1 MQIEI
6 IAAIIIAVVGPM
18 LLALVK
24 KHWEVQ
30 NKKGYIIDSLEAS
43 MKIDEILISIK
54 NNTKADRV
62 WVTQFHNGGSF
73 YPTGKSIAKFS
84 VTYEEALPG
93 STILKD
99 NFVNIPV
106 TLFSKSLSFLYRE
119 GEILLPNYP
128 ETLGYGLHTFFDAY
142 KTKSSYMFAL
152 KSIQGDFIGTL
163 GVEYC
168 NNIKNLSK
176 DELGV
181 LREQKVSLGTIIG
194 EYLSK

>member
-119 GEILLPNYP
+119 GEILLPNYA

-176 DELGV
+176 DELDV